1 MFLSL
6 LEIVV
11 KQGDAL
17 QGTKRAS
24 EEGVYSGPQRRL
36 LTRDAVAQPLEPKN
50 KVQSELAVTA
60 VAIRSGTASL
70 GHNLQ

>member
-6 LEIVV
+6 LELVV

-17 QGTKRAS
+17 QETKWAS
-24 EEGVYSGPQRRL
+24 EEGVYSGPQRCL

-60 VAIRSGTASL
+60 IAIRSEIAPLS
-70 GHNLQ
+70 HNLQ